1 MLTLEKLSPQCLR
14 IRAIMSRHQRVAWPL
29 RQKLTSRTKSQ
40 LKLCI
45 IQLFSSMYANS
56 YPFTWSANNIKF
68 KLSFLV
74 FLLLDYNR
82 LLTVFS
88 YNLNKWMSVLDS
100 RNMHEN
106 SPHTFFFLHSGFLFK
121 NLLMIVNQIRSQI
134 A

>member
-1 MLTLEKLSPQCLR
+1 MLTSEKLSPQCLR
-14 IRAIMSRHQRVAWPL
+14 LRAIMSRHQRVAWPL

-45 IQLFSSMYANS
+45 IQRFSSMYANS
-56 YPFTWSANNIKF
+56 YPLTWSANNIKF

-74 FLLLDYNR
+74 FDCLIIIVCRQSFLIVWIIEFLYLIQETCMR
-82 LLTVFS
+82 IL
-88 YNLNKWMSVLDS
+88 
-100 RNMHEN
+100 
-106 SPHTFFFLHSGFLFK
+106 HTHFILHSEFLFK